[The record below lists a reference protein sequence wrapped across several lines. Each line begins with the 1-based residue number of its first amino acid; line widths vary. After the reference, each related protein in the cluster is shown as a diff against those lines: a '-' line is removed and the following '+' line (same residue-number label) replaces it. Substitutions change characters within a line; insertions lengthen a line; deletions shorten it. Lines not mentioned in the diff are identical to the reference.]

1 MFLFLGFCRIAQDIF
16 QRLLARGF
24 LLQDTV
30 EQLQCEG
37 CQRFLA
43 DRFVEG
49 ICPFCGYEEA
59 RGDQC
64 DKCGKLI
71 NAVEL
76 KVGWDPSGR
85 ARCFAWDPNRV
96 LGSIQAVF
104 LCFSSY
110 QRPQCKLCRGVPVV
124 KPTQHLFLD
133 LPKVNFPPWGAGE
146 GTGPPPAPLPIPV
159 CCQQLEEQLEPW
171 LEHSW
176 SSGDWTA
183 NARYITR
190 SWIRDG
196 LKPRC
201 ITRDLKWG
209 TPVPLDGFRDKV
221 GGSPATGCP
230 PVASLGVPC
239 SDIASPPGVL
249 RVV

>member
-1 MFLFLGFCRIAQDIF
+1 MGSLW
-16 QRLLARGF
+16 
-24 LLQDTV
+24 
-30 EQLQCEG
+30 E
-37 CQRFLA
+37 
-43 DRFVEG
+43 
-49 ICPFCGYEEA
+49 
-59 RGDQC
+59 
-64 DKCGKLI
+64 
-71 NAVEL
+71 
-76 KVGWDPSGR
+76 

-176 SSGDWTA
+176 STGDWTA

-230 PVASLGVPC
+230 LVASLGVPC